1 MFDKNPYWLDK
12 RNSSSLVFSN
22 SLSRFYFFP
31 ISLDRLDS
39 IKFKMTALNEPDE
52 NGNKSILNNFVRP
65 FVDLCIHPSIQP
77 SNQPSTHPTIHP
89 TNQPTNQP
97 TIQSTNHPTNQPASI
112 QPTIQ
117 PTNHPTNQPSNHR
130 NIQPTNHQTN
140 QQFTQDPTM
149 QPTVQ
154 ELTNRQYHPYFFRI
168 QKSIGINKNISW

>member
-1 MFDKNPYWLDK
+1 MFDKNSYWLDK

-77 SNQPSTHPTIHP
+77 SNQPSTHPT
-89 TNQPTNQP
+89 TNQPSN
-97 TIQSTNHPTNQPASI
+97 

-117 PTNHPTNQPSNHR
+117 PTNHPSNHR